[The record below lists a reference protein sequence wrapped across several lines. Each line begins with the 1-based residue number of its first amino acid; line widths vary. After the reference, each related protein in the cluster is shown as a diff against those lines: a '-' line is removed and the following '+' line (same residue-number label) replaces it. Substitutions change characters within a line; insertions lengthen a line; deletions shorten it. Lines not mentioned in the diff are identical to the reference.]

1 MSWKTRQ
8 KTWLLFFVVVVMI
21 VLNYHLPEL
30 PQVSFLSQHKFCLHV
45 CHDKHMFVATHVCL
59 LRQNFCHDKHIFV
72 VKSCSNKTC
81 HDKLT
86 FVATKTCL
94 SWQNTAI
101 VMTNTCLSRQIFVAT
116 KVLLRQKYFATK
128 VLSQQAYFCCTK
140 DVFWHNKCACC
151 EKHMFVVTKPF
162 VATKIILVAAPASDT
177 EPVPPTSSEPVDN
190 RPPTLKNGNKPAMNL
205 PVPANGQGLTK
216 HQRKFSDC
224 RRGRVPI
231 SRLLKVVLLILC
243 ACTEFCSRHETE
255 RQKLD

>member
-1 MSWKTRQ
+1 M
-8 KTWLLFFVVVVMI
+8 
-21 VLNYHLPEL
+21 Y
-30 PQVSFLSQHKFCLHV
+30 
-45 CHDKHMFVATHVCL
+45 
-59 LRQNFCHDKHIFV
+59 
-72 VKSCSNKTC
+72 
-81 HDKLT
+81 
-86 FVATKTCL
+86 
-94 SWQNTAI
+94 
-101 VMTNTCLSRQIFVAT
+101 VMTNTCLSQHMYACCNKTFVMTNIFLLWNLVAT
-116 KVLLRQKYFATK
+116 KLVMTNLL
-128 VLSQQAYFCCTK
+128 LSQQRRVCHDKTQLLSWQTHVCHDKYLLQQKFCCGK
-140 DVFWHNKCACC
+140 NILQQKFCRS
-151 EKHMFVVTKPF
+151 KHTFVVQKMCFDTTNMCLLQQTRVCCDKTF

-231 SRLLKVVLLILC
+231 SRLLKVVLLILR